1 LNGAGSELAGRAILG
16 FLLFMATGVKWLCVV
31 AVGFFICG
39 SAQAAADERLLSS
52 TDLAAMDRDNA
63 MWRVVQIDDD
73 VETNLRLWQSKGF
86 AEAEVN
92 RLKPS
97 LIAVWDVAVERNY
110 GWLSQEAIEQ
120 IQKIDRTYT
129 AHLRALRLFNA
140 FGIRTDALR
149 PEGMTSLSRE
159 WQRAIQH
166 RLDDRDLREFRLMNS
181 RSALTIARLGQGLN
195 FSTDEMRSLC
205 EWQREFEEQHER
217 DPRNQGYFHRS
228 WRAEDN
234 FEYWTKVRSL
244 LGDSRLVVYLA
255 RADRDFDRMNR
266 TVTSL
271 GVSDPTTVLDL
282 WWMKEKR
289 EIATAR
295 TNDRKEAERVSR
307 LTHDGAEELLGKV
320 RFAQY
325 SQDET
330 GRWLR

>member
-1 LNGAGSELAGRAILG
+1 MHRYALACLREISTLSVMARPLLLLG
-16 FLLFMATGVKWLCVV
+16 LATI
-31 AVGFFICG
+31 GFFVLPTVRG
-39 SAQAAADERLLSS
+39 AESERLLSS
-52 TDLAAMDRDNA
+52 ADLAVLDRDNS
-63 MWRVVQIDDD
+63 MWRSVRVDDD
-73 VETNLRLWQSKGF
+73 VDTNLQVWRSKGF
-86 AEAEVN
+86 TEADVN

-120 IQKIDRTYT
+120 IQKVDRKYT

-181 RSALTIARLGQGLN
+181 RSALTIARLGRGLN
-195 FSTDEMRSLC
+195 FSVDEMRSLC

-244 LGDSRLVVYLA
+244 LGDARLVVYLA

-295 TNDRKEAERVSR
+295 TNDRKEAERVAR
-307 LTHDGAEELLGKV
+307 LAHDGAEELLGKV

-330 GRWLR
+330 ARWLR